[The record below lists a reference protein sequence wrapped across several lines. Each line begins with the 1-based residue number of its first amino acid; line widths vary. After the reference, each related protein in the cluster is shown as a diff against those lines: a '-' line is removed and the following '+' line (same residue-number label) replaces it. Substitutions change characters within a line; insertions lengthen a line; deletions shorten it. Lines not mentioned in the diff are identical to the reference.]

1 MELWD
6 LYDINRNKTNK
17 TMVRGEPFEKNNY
30 HLVVHVCI
38 FNSAGDMLIQQRQP
52 FKEGWSNM
60 WDITVG
66 GSAIKGD
73 TSQSAAEREL
83 YEEIGLTVD
92 FKNIRPNITI
102 NFNNG
107 FDDIYLIEQEVDINE
122 LSLQYE
128 EVQNVKW
135 ASKEEIF
142 SMIESGIFIPYY
154 PSLIQLLFDIR
165 KQYGCRQIKLENP
178 AT

>member
-6 LYDINRNKTNK
+6 VYDINRNKTNK
-17 TMVRGEPFEKNNY
+17 TMVRGEAFEKDAY
-30 HLVVHVCI
+30 HLVIHVCI
-38 FNSAGDMLIQQRQP
+38 FNSNGQMLIQQRQP
-52 FKEGWSNM
+52 FKEGWPNM

-83 YEEIGLTVD
+83 FEEIGLRVD
-92 FKNIRPNITI
+92 FTNSRPHISI
-102 NFNNG
+102 NFEKG
-107 FDDIYLIEQEVDINE
+107 FDDVYLIEQDVDINE

-128 EVQNVKW
+128 EVQRVKW

-142 SMIESGIFIPYY
+142 SMIESGEFIPYY
-154 PSLIQLLFDIR
+154 KSLIQLFFDTR
-165 KQYGCRQIKLENP
+165 KQYGCHQEK
-178 AT
+178 

>member
-6 LYDINRNKTNK
+6 IYDINRNKTDK
-17 TMVRGEPFEKNNY
+17 TMVRGEAFEKDHY

-38 FNSAGDMLIQQRQP
+38 FNSNGEMLIQQRQP
-52 FKEGWSNM
+52 FKKGWSNM

-66 GSAIKGD
+66 GSATKGD
-73 TSQSAAEREL
+73 TSQSAAEREVL
-83 YEEIGLTVD
+83 EEIGLRLD
-92 FKNIRPNITI
+92 LQDIRPHITI

-107 FDDIYLIEQEVDINE
+107 FDDVYLIEEDVDIYT

-128 EVQNVKW
+128 EVQTVKW

-142 SMIESGIFIPYY
+142 SMIESGEFIPYY
-154 PSLIQLLFDIR
+154 PSLIQLFFDTR
-165 KQYGCRQIKLENP
+165 KKYGCHQSE
-178 AT
+178 